1 VYFEVPGER
10 KLAGRRL
17 LEIKSLT
24 QNTQGFHWVRTAGFF
39 GTAFGWGA
47 WTFRVALPIMKR
59 FNHLGEANR
68 VPLELKATINLP
80 KTAFPMKAN
89 LPQNEPKMLARWE
102 EARIY
107 ERIREARKGAPT
119 YILHDG
125 PPYTSGPIH
134 MGTALNKCLKDFIV
148 KSKTMAGFDAPYV
161 PGWDCHGLPI
171 EIKVDKELGGKKLQM
186 RPLDVRAECRKY
198 AQKYLDLQRQQ
209 FKRIGVF
216 GRFDRPYATMNPQ
229 YESVVLS
236 TFFSFYE
243 HGFVYKGLRAVY
255 WCMHDETALAEAE
268 VEYENHTSPTVYVKY
283 GLLDDPAGID
293 AALAGKK
300 VSTIIWTTT
309 PWTLPA
315 SMAVAFHPD
324 EEYVGLESGGEVY
337 IVAAKLAKDVA
348 EKCGLAD
355 SRELAHFPGRKMER
369 LNFQHP
375 FLDRKILGVLADY
388 VTMDTG
394 TGVVHTAPSHG
405 AEDFITGV
413 KYGLDATSN
422 VDEKGI
428 LRNGL
433 AEYTGKRVWD
443 ANQPIIEL
451 LKSRGA
457 LLHTEKTEHS
467 YPHCWR
473 CHNPVIFRATEQ
485 WFISMETPMPGGKSE
500 EDTLRRRTLEEIKQV
515 KWDPAWGEERLSNM
529 IATRPDWCIS
539 RQRVWG
545 VPIAVFLC
553 ESCGKPLNDS
563 AVNKKV
569 VELFARS
576 GADAWFT
583 SESDTI
589 LAAGTKCPHCGGT
602 KFEKETDIFDVWL
615 ESGASYLALVAD
627 EPAYPWPSDLYLE
640 GGDQYR
646 GWFQSSLLCAMGT
659 HGTPPYKGVVTPGW
673 TLDEKGQAMSKSR
686 GNDVDPVDISDRLGA
701 EVVRLWVASVD
712 FREDVVGSEKLM
724 LRIAENYRKIR
735 NTFRYILGNL
745 GDFNPQAN
753 AVPFEQMAALDQYM
767 LRQALAFASD
777 VKNSYLEFAFHKIYH
792 RLNHFCIVDLSA
804 FYFDVLKDRLY
815 ISAPKSQARRS
826 AQTAIWRI
834 GEALVRLI
842 APIMSFISEEVWDHL
857 PKSGGRAES
866 VHLALFPSAEEILGD
881 AGSVASEGSGSD
893 KSAEDWVTLRSV
905 RDEVLKALEE
915 ARNSKLIGTGLEAQV
930 MLTASDPVYTVLSR
944 HAAELRYL
952 FIVSA
957 VTLTPGSGNG
967 TGGVHVEVKKADGAK
982 CERCWNYSTR
992 VGEDKEYP
1000 TVCERCSAVLKEI
1013 GA

>member
-1 VYFEVPGER
+1 MPPESKDLSP
-10 KLAGRRL
+10 K
-17 LEIKSLT
+17 
-24 QNTQGFHWVRTAGFF
+24 
-39 GTAFGWGA
+39 
-47 WTFRVALPIMKR
+47 
-59 FNHLGEANR
+59 
-68 VPLELKATINLP
+68 ELKSTINLP

-102 EARIY
+102 QEKLY
-107 ERIREARKGAPT
+107 DRIRAARKGSPV

-134 MGTALNKCLKDFIV
+134 LGTAMNKCLKDFIV

-186 RPLDVRAECRKY
+186 PVLSVRNACRKY
-198 AQKYLDLQRQQ
+198 AQKYLDLQRTQ

-216 GRFDRPYATMNPQ
+216 GRFDEPYATMTPQ
-229 YESVVLS
+229 YESVVLK

-243 HGFVYKGLRAVY
+243 NGFVYKGLRAVY

-268 VEYENHTSPTVYVKY
+268 VEYENHTSPTVWVKY
-283 GLLDDPAGID
+283 ALLDDPAKID
-293 AALAGKK
+293 SALAGKK

-324 EEYVGLESGGEVY
+324 EEYVALYDQASNGVF
-337 IVAAKLAKDVA
+337 IVAAKLAQETA
-348 EKCGLAD
+348 LKCGFEVLIGNSETIKRGVPTSVLAI
-355 SRELAHFPGRKMER
+355 FPGRKLER

-405 AEDFITGV
+405 AEDFLTGV

-433 AEYTGKRVWD
+433 PEYEGQRVWD
-443 ANQPIIEL
+443 ANQPIMDL
-451 LKSRGA
+451 VRSRGA
-457 LLHTEKTEHS
+457 LLHSEKTEHS

-485 WFISMETPMPGGKSE
+485 WFISMETPMPGGSGKD
-500 EDTLRRRTLEEIKQV
+500 DTLRTRTLSEIKKV

-529 IATRPDWCIS
+529 IQTRPDWCIS

-553 ESCGKPLNDS
+553 EGCGKPLNDP
-563 AVNKKV
+563 AINKKV
-569 VELFARS
+569 IELFARA

-583 SESDTI
+583 NEPDNMP
-589 LAAGTKCPHCGGT
+589 AGIKCPHCGGT

-615 ESGASYLALVAD
+615 ESGASYLALVAA
-627 EPAYPWPSDLYLE
+627 EPEYPWPSDLYLE

-659 HGTPPYKGVVTPGW
+659 RATPPYKGVVTPGW

-686 GNDVDPVDISDRLGA
+686 GNDVDPVDIASRLGG
-701 EVVRLWVASVD
+701 EIVRFWTASVD
-712 FREDVVGSEKLM
+712 FREDVVGSEALM
-724 LRIAENYRKIR
+724 QRVGENYKKIR
-735 NTFRYILGNL
+735 NTFRYILSNL
-745 GDFNPQAN
+745 YDFEPAKD
-753 AVPFEQMAALDQYM
+753 AVAFDKMQELDQYM
-767 LRQALAFASD
+767 LRETAAFAAD
-777 VKNSYLEFAFHKIYH
+777 VKKSYDDFAFHKIYH
-792 RLNHFCIVDLSA
+792 RVNHFCIVDLSA

-815 ISAPKSQARRS
+815 ISAPKSEARRS
-826 AQTAIWRI
+826 AQTAIWQI
-834 GEALVRLI
+834 GEALVRLL
-842 APIMSFISEEVWDHL
+842 APIMTFTTEEIWPHL
-857 PKSGGRAES
+857 PKLESREES
-866 VHLALFPSAEEILGD
+866 VHLAHFPAAPGILGER
-881 AGSVASEGSGSD
+881 A
-893 KSAEDWVTLRSV
+893 AEQDENQRKDWTALRTV

-915 ARNSKLIGTGLEAQV
+915 ARNAKLIGTGLEAQV
-930 MLTASDPVYTVLSR
+930 HLTAPEPVFALLKRYDGQ
-944 HAAELRYL
+944 LRYL

-957 VTLTPGSGNG
+957 VTLTQGSGNG
-967 TGGVHVEVKKADGAK
+967 TGGIKVEVKKADGQK
-982 CERCWNYSTR
+982 CERCWNYSTH
-992 VGEDKEYP
+992 VGEDPTYP
-1000 TVCERCSAVLKEI
+1000 TVCERCSAVLKEL
-1013 GA
+1013 